1 MDFLRRYRK
10 IIKLREVL
18 ELRTQNNIELH
29 VEEVRKRQNQTRKW
43 VNEYKLSDHDTRKN
57 DIIEELKNVVYND
70 VEDKIFRLGLT
81 DTEILNILDT
91 KYIDASTKK
100 HTLEPGIYESSDINL
115 MLKSLL
121 LVR

>member
-10 IIKLREVL
+10 IIKLREFL

-29 VEEVRKRQNQTRKW
+29 VEEIRKRGNQTRKG

-57 DIIEELKNVVYND
+57 DIIEELKNVENND

-81 DTEILNILDT
+81 YTEILNNLDT
-91 KYIDASTKK
+91 
-100 HTLEPGIYESSDINL
+100 N
-115 MLKSLL
+115 
-121 LVR
+121 